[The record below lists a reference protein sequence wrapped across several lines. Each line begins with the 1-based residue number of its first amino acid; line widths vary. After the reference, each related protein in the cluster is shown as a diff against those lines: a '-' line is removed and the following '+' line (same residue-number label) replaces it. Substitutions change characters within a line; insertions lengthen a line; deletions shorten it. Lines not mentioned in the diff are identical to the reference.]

1 MTKLNINN
9 TEWLDL
15 VFEGKNKSYGAY
27 ALRNEDNTTT
37 AKAFFISISLLTVL
51 IGTAF
56 GLSSFKEKP
65 IDEPLKPKS
74 PTIVVAVVPIA
85 PKKQKQLQI
94 PQKAVKNLD
103 SKRYKPV
110 TPDKADPIDIPDTKP
125 NATPYSTS
133 GSTEPTKGNPTGSTG
148 TIPAATLPEVP
159 AFDPT
164 KIVKHVDKNP
174 LFPGGIQEF
183 MNLVGKRF
191 VSPELDVEKT
201 IKVVVFFV
209 VERDG
214 TLTNI
219 NVPNDPGF
227 GLAEEAIRVL
237 KTIKTKWEPAEFQ
250 GNKVRTTY
258 SLPIVVTIKAE

>member
-1 MTKLNINN
+1 MSKFNINK

-27 ALRNEDNTTT
+27 ALRNEDDKTT
-37 AKAFFISISLLTVL
+37 AKAFFISISLLVFL
-51 IGTAF
+51 VGTAL
-56 GLSSFKEKP
+56 GLSSFNEKP
-65 IDEPLKPKS
+65 IDKPLKPID

-85 PKKQKQLQI
+85 PKKQTELLKQ
-94 PQKAVKNLD
+94 QKAVKNID

-110 TPDKADPIDIPDTKP
+110 TPDKADLIDIRDIKP
-125 NATPYSTS
+125 NETPYSPT
-133 GSTEPTKGNPTGSTG
+133 GSTEPIKGNTGATTG
-148 TIPAATLPEVP
+148 TIPTATITDLP

-164 KIVKHVDKNP
+164 KIIKHVDKNP

-183 MNLVGKRF
+183 INIVGKRF

-237 KTIKTKWEPAEFQ
+237 KTIKTKWEPAEYQ